1 MNRDQKKKRQN
12 IFDSINTDYNN
23 PKNVNSISSDYD
35 SDLDNERPTIFNSI
49 NSNYNTGNT
58 NNLSKVLDSIRS
70 KNIEQPTIF
79 DSIYNYS
86 SKKYSNTITN
96 IGLFS
101 QEGNIIKKKLGYH
114 RLPKRIQKN
123 NSSKIDSSNLNSLI
137 FYYHGTTFAEANNL
151 IRYGLT
157 SLISEDSN
165 TFGRG
170 FYISKSINKASI
182 YGNFIIIVKLQGSL
196 TLASYFPNHQNHS
209 LPNPPRVNDKGFIN
223 QLRQKGYDGIE
234 VNKGVYIPNWRRKNH
249 KVKEHEMCIWNTAK
263 LNLLYILEF

>member
-86 SKKYSNTITN
+86 SKKYSNTI
-96 IGLFS
+96 
-101 QEGNIIKKKLGYH
+101 
-114 RLPKRIQKN
+114 
-123 NSSKIDSSNLNSLI
+123 
-137 FYYHGTTFAEANNL
+137 
-151 IRYGLT
+151 
-157 SLISEDSN
+157 
-165 TFGRG
+165 
-170 FYISKSINKASI
+170 
-182 YGNFIIIVKLQGSL
+182 
-196 TLASYFPNHQNHS
+196 
-209 LPNPPRVNDKGFIN
+209 RV
-223 QLRQKGYDGIE
+223 
-234 VNKGVYIPNWRRKNH
+234 H
-249 KVKEHEMCIWNTAK
+249 
-263 LNLLYILEF
+263 